1 MQGVR
6 HCTRFIRHNVFM
18 VVRDIPSSSV
28 LSHGVMWQTG
38 TNIFAE
44 CTASIFTLCSSSIFV
59 PPYQTTVCCPNTDF
73 ISIPSNSPLA
83 CSQQVESHHK
93 MQTAYGNVCVQNLYK
108 RLCSSCKRLAII
120 SRSAITHYLSHS
132 AMYTNI
138 RQQTCKPLLSG
149 NRR

>member
-1 MQGVR
+1 
-6 HCTRFIRHNVFM
+6 
-18 VVRDIPSSSV
+18 V

-44 CTASIFTLCSSSIFV
+44 CTASIFTLCSSNIFA
-59 PPYQTTVCCPNTDF
+59 PPYQTTACCHNTEGHDLYQ
-73 ISIPSNSPLA
+73 ISYQYTATHLLPAVSKWRVITR
-83 CSQQVESHHK
+83 CRKDMK
-93 MQTAYGNVCVQNLYK
+93 MCVSRAYTKDCAAVV
-108 RLCSSCKRLAII
+108 KRLAII

-138 RQQTCKPLLSG
+138 RQQTCKPLPSG